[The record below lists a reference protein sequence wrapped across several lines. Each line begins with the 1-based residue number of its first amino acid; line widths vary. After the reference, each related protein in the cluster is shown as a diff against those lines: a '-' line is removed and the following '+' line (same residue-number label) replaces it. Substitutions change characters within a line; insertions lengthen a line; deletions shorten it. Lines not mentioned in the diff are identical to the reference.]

1 MAIPTVRTRAT
12 GRHEVAARA
21 ERLSAASL
29 RRVVDPDLDLP
40 GRVGRG
46 RLLPDELLSVAGLD
60 LGLTEQQRV
69 ALGREEVAA
78 IMDAGVRFEAVL
90 MAGFAMT
97 VLRHEDLGDPRV
109 TYMLHEVGE
118 ETRHSRAFVRVVG
131 QVAPKARN
139 PLMGRAVQALDRATL
154 PILLNLPAF
163 FVVMVL
169 SGEEIPDLFQKLAS
183 EHPDTDPHLAEVA
196 RYHRM
201 EEARHLGFARAVLP
215 ELWREAGP
223 VQRFLVRRVAPA
235 AITSLFTTIVHPGV
249 YAVVGLPRWSTWR
262 AVNRT
267 PQRLDLKHRALRP
280 VLETLVEAGVVRRGR
295 IPGGWR
301 RLCGVDRRGT
311 PVPRAG

>member
-1 MAIPTVRTRAT
+1 MT
-12 GRHEVAARA
+12 GTPPAQPDGVAARS

-29 RRVVDPDLDLP
+29 RRVIDPDLDLP
-40 GRVGRG
+40 GQMGEG
-46 RLLPDELLSVAGLD
+46 QLLPDELLSTAGLD
-60 LGLTEQQRV
+60 LGLTDAQKA
-69 ALGREEVAA
+69 ALSREEVAA

-90 MAGFAMT
+90 MAGFSLL
-97 VLRHEDLGDPRV
+97 VLRHEDVTDPRV

-118 ETRHSRAFVRVVG
+118 ETRHSRAFIRLVR
-131 QVAPKARN
+131 QAAPRARN
-139 PLMGRAVQALDRATL
+139 PLMGRAVQAVDRATL
-154 PILLNLPAF
+154 PFLLNLPAF
-163 FVVMVL
+163 FTMMVL

-215 ELWREAGP
+215 ELWEQAGP
-223 VQRFLVRRVAPA
+223 VQRFMVRRVAPL

-267 PQRLDLKHRALRP
+267 PERLDLKHRALRP
-280 VLETLVEAGVVRRGR
+280 LLDTLVDIGVFRRGR

-301 RLCGVDRRGT
+301 GLCGVDHHGT
-311 PVPRAG
+311 PVTAQP